1 MPKTRPHL
9 FSLRIGH
16 ALRETL
22 LSGRYSRINLGQDL
36 IAGLTVGLIAI
47 PLSMALAI
55 ACGLPP
61 QYGLYTAIVAGF
73 IMALT
78 GGSSVS
84 ISGPTAAF
92 VVILLPIVQ
101 SYGLAG
107 LMIATVMAGVLLVG
121 MALMRLGRFIEYVP
135 EPVTLGFTGGIAV
148 VIATL
153 QLKDFFGLPIETMPN
168 HFIDKVPVIAGHLSS
183 LYWPEMMVGV
193 CTLAS
198 LLLIRKLTS
207 RIPPHIPALLI
218 GTAVSVL
225 LNRNGHDISTI
236 GSTFEYVMAD
246 GGIAHGIPASLPSLN
261 WPWLVNLPGSE
272 SLVFDLHTVQAL
284 LSAAF
289 AIAMLGAIE
298 SLLCAVVL
306 DGMTKTRHSANS
318 ELLGQGIGNIITPFL
333 GGFTAT
339 AALARSVANF
349 KAGAQSP
356 LAGMIHSLVVLVALL
371 FFTNALSALP
381 MAAMAA
387 LLLMVAWNM
396 SEAHKALH
404 LIRTAPKEDILVF
417 LTCFSLTVVFD
428 MVIAITVGILLSA
441 VLFMQQ
447 LAKLTRLS
455 RVDDDE
461 HPILPDVHG
470 FRIDGPLFFAAAE
483 RIFAE
488 LATQT
493 TGAKGIILD
502 MRGVQMLDA
511 GGLSALNRLI
521 DQCQHEGSYLV
532 LCQLHFQPL
541 KTLARAG
548 TQPRDNLL
556 KFTPTWSDAIDAMN
570 EYSAQPE

>member
-1 MPKTRPHL
+1 V
-9 FSLRIGH
+9 GH
-16 ALRETL
+16 ALRETVF
-22 LSGRYSRINLGQDL
+22 SGSYRKADFTKDL
-36 IAGLTVGLIAI
+36 IAGITVGLIAI

-73 IMALT
+73 LMALT

-101 SYGLAG
+101 AYGLAG
-107 LMIATVMAGVLLVG
+107 LMVATIMAGVLLVI
-121 MALMRLGRFIEYVP
+121 MAFMRLGRFIEYVP

-153 QLKDFFGLPIETMPN
+153 QLKDFFGLPIVDMPN
-168 HFIDKVPVIAGHLSS
+168 HFIDKVPIIAAHFSQ
-183 LYWPEMMVGV
+183 LYWPEMVVGV
-193 CTLAS
+193 TTLAS
-198 LLLIRKLTS
+198 LLIIRQLTS
-207 RIPPHIPALLI
+207 RVPPHIPALFV
-218 GTAVSVL
+218 GTLVSFVL
-225 LNRNGHDISTI
+225 VRSGYQISTI
-236 GSTFEYVMAD
+236 GSTFHYLTAD
-246 GGIAHGIPASLPSLN
+246 GTLANGIPASLPSFN
-261 WPWLVNLPGSE
+261 WPWLANLPGSE
-272 SLVFDLHTVQAL
+272 QLALDMHTIQAL
-284 LSAAF
+284 MSAAF

-306 DGMTKTRHSANS
+306 DGMTKSRHSANS

-333 GGFTAT
+333 GGFTGT

-349 KAGAQSP
+349 NAGARSP
-356 LAGMIHSLVVLVALL
+356 VAGMIHALVVLLALL

-404 LIRTAPKEDILVF
+404 LIRTAPKEDIWVF
-417 LTCFSLTVVFD
+417 ISCFSLTVLFD
-428 MVIAITVGILLSA
+428 MVIAITVGILFSA

-455 RVDDDE
+455 RVDDHE
-461 HPILPDVHG
+461 HPISPDTHG

-493 TGAKGIILD
+493 KGAKGIILD

-521 DQCQHEGSYLV
+521 EQCRQDGTYLV

-548 TQPRDNLL
+548 MQPIDHLL
-556 KFTPTWSDAIDAMN
+556 RFTSTWADAITAM
-570 EYSAQPE
+570 EDQLQRDQAS

>member
-1 MPKTRPHL
+1 MPTTRPHL

-16 ALRETL
+16 ALRETVF
-22 LSGRYSRINLGQDL
+22 SGQYSRKHFGQDA

-61 QYGLYTAIVAGF
+61 QYGLYTAIIAGF

-78 GGSSVS
+78 GGSAVS

-107 LMIATVMAGVLLVG
+107 LMVATIMAGVLLVV

-153 QLKDFFGLPIETMPN
+153 QLKDFFGLPIVQMPN
-168 HFIDKVPVIAGHLSS
+168 HFIDKVPVITSHFSQ
-183 LYWPEMMVGV
+183 LYWPEMTVGIS
-193 CTLAS
+193 TLAS
-198 LLLIRKLTS
+198 LVCIRKLTQ
-207 RIPPHIPALLI
+207 RVPPHIPALLI
-218 GTAVSVL
+218 GTAVSL
-225 LNRNGHDISTI
+225 LLSVNGYQISTI
-236 GSTFEYVMAD
+236 GSSFQYLATD
-246 GGIAHGIPASLPSLN
+246 GSLANGIPATLPAFN
-261 WPWLVNLPGSE
+261 WPWQVTLPGSDA
-272 SLVFDLHTVQAL
+272 LVFDLNTVQAL

-306 DGMTKTRHSANS
+306 DGMTQSRHSANS

-333 GGFTAT
+333 GGFTGT
-339 AALARSVANF
+339 AALARSVANV

-356 LAGMIHSLVVLVALL
+356 LAGMIHALVVLLALL
-371 FFTNALSALP
+371 FFTKALSALP

-396 SEAHKALH
+396 SEAPKALH
-404 LIRTAPKEDILVF
+404 LIRTAPKEDIWVF

-447 LAKLTRLS
+447 LAKLTRLR
-455 RVDDDE
+455 RVDDKD
-461 HPILPDVHG
+461 HPVLPDVHG

-488 LATQT
+488 LAQQT
-493 TGAKGIILD
+493 KAAKGIILD
-502 MRGVQMLDA
+502 LQGVQLLDA

-521 DQCQHEGSYLV
+521 TQCQKEGSYLV
-532 LCQLHFQPL
+532 LCQLNFQPL

-548 TQPRDNLL
+548 TQPKPGVLH
-556 KFTPTWSDAIDAMN
+556 FSSTWAEALTAMN
-570 EYSAQPE
+570 NQAEQC